1 MSAEVSLRI
10 SSKNNEKLCKTLKY
24 CFNYEPKH
32 LINSLQEVRKHE
44 KNLNFFEEKK
54 KRYINFGLEKKVS
67 APIPISKK

>member
-10 SSKNNEKLCKTLKY
+10 SSKSNEKLCKTLKY

-54 KRYINFGLEKKVS
+54 KINKFWFGKKS
-67 APIPISKK
+67 FCSDTNQ